1 MINTVS
7 ILQNDHGIQNSMVLK
22 ICMRRW
28 ILITWTRYPFPA
40 PTERLMK
47 CTLKEMGSKGKN
59 SRWYLVFMWI
69 FLVRKICILGII
81 QVFKILSLSL
91 FLVLKT
97 LLLAWVNQLTLV
109 IRVTAESVIGNCSIS
124 RFSVTDS
131 SQFSLSHP
139 PPSVPTPPY
148 ASLSSLVLTAL
159 VIPKDLKSDL
169 ASRISAILM
178 RLMTVWEL
186 QSVQTLNKRLNV
198 WMGEISM
205 RSESTNK
212 SDRSIQVKD
221 PDWPPLL
228 HLRFGALCP

>member
-1 MINTVS
+1 M
-7 ILQNDHGIQNSMVLK
+7 
-22 ICMRRW
+22 
-28 ILITWTRYPFPA
+28 
-40 PTERLMK
+40 
-47 CTLKEMGSKGKN
+47 
-59 SRWYLVFMWI
+59 
-69 FLVRKICILGII
+69 
-81 QVFKILSLSL
+81 
-91 FLVLKT
+91 
-97 LLLAWVNQLTLV
+97 
-109 IRVTAESVIGNCSIS
+109 TAERVVGTCSIS
-124 RFSVTDS
+124 CFSVTDS

-228 HLRFGALCP
+228 QLRFGALCP